1 MTGLNDAD
9 REKIG
14 AIYRVELASTI
25 PHVSSRDTWI
35 Q

>member
-14 AIYRVELASTI
+14 EARTMTGLNDADREKIGIEG
-25 PHVSSRDTWI
+25 
-35 Q
+35 